1 MVRMFWRRQKD
12 PVERV
17 LRAARPEARD
27 ELVVQLMGRSAAF
40 RPVRRLSRVAFAG
53 AMTVFMVGFFASFG
67 GLGYAAS
74 SAQDAA
80 TSVTRIAQPA
90 KHAVPTRATQSAAQ
104 DQYGHQKFTPPV
116 AKPKV
121 KVKSAPSNNVVVVSA
136 SDELPFTG
144 LGLGASGALGLM
156 LLGLGALLRRRE
168 AHSQT

>member
-1 MVRMFWRRQKD
+1 
-12 PVERV
+12 
-17 LRAARPEARD
+17 
-27 ELVVQLMGRSAAF
+27 
-40 RPVRRLSRVAFAG
+40 
-53 AMTVFMVGFFASFG
+53 MTVFMVGFFASFG

-80 TSVTRIAQPA
+80 TSVTRIAKPA
-90 KHAVPTRATQSAAQ
+90 KHKVLARTTRSAAQ
-104 DQYGHQKFTPPV
+104 DQYGHQTFTPPV

-121 KVKSAPSNNVVVVSA
+121 KVKSASATPTVAVVSA

-168 AHSQT
+168 ARSRA